1 MCIAPWRTN
10 ALFAADGCNGNN
22 SKEEVE
28 WRRER
33 RRNQV

>member
-22 SKEEVE
+22 KEEVE